1 MSPHQYSVFDH
12 SIAAAILQLRID
24 RGKIRPIPF
33 FAALFHEVG
42 EVVWGDIP
50 TPFKRLCPQIAKVER
65 AIYQNLW
72 VNIGRYLKGVDVEI
86 AARVDCKRVDSL
98 LCYVE
103 AERVLGLLPSIR
115 DSDFATDEPP
125 EVVRY
130 AETIVDAMIH
140 VHPDRSARVFSRF
153 WHACKGLDVRGN
165 PIKNRI
171 RQFVNGILT

>member
-1 MSPHQYSVFDH
+1 M
-12 SIAAAILQLRID
+12 
-24 RGKIRPIPF
+24 
-33 FAALFHEVG
+33 
-42 EVVWGDIP
+42 
-50 TPFKRLCPQIAKVER
+50 
-65 AIYQNLW
+65 
-72 VNIGRYLKGVDVEI
+72 
-86 AARVDCKRVDSL
+86 
-98 LCYVE
+98 
-103 AERVLGLLPSIR
+103 LGLLPSIR